1 MYAQN
6 VHIKE
11 KGAIAERKNNKCK
24 KKGMIYIM
32 DKIAGVIAQ
41 ELGVKEF
48 QVQNT
53 IKLIDDGNTIPFIAR
68 YRKEATGGLSDEV
81 LRNLNDRLTYLRNLN
96 KRKEEISKSIE
107 EQGKMTD
114 ELKIQIENAIT
125 LSEVEDIYRPYKQK
139 KRTRASI
146 AKEKGLEPLAT
157 IIYLQTDK
165 RPVLEIAKEFI
176 NEEKGVNNEEEAL
189 TGAKD
194 IIAENISDVAE
205 YRKRIKQMCY
215 REGLIKTKAT
225 NDEEKSSYEMY
236 YDFSEKI
243 NRIPSH
249 RILAINR
256 GEKEDFL
263 KVKLE
268 KPEDTIIN
276 YIENDIIKGNTEF
289 TDILK
294 ETINDSFKR
303 LIEPSI
309 DREIRSDLTE
319 KAEEQAIKVFGK
331 NAKQLLLGSPIKGQT
346 VMGFDPA
353 YRTGCKI
360 AVIDETGK
368 VLDTATIYPTA
379 PQNDVEN
386 SKKTLLDLIKKDN
399 INIIAIGNGTASRE
413 SEQFVSDVIKEAS
426 KDVNY
431 AIVSEAGASV
441 YSASKLATEEY
452 PDINVSIRGA
462 ISIARRLQDPLAELV
477 KIDPKSI
484 GVGQYQHD
492 VNQKRL
498 SESLS
503 GVVEDSVNSVGVDVN
518 TATSSLLTYVSGL
531 NNSIS
536 KNIVKYRDE
545 NGKFKNRKELLK
557 VAKLGKSAYEQC
569 AGFIR
574 IYDGDNPLEVT
585 AVHPESYEIAEN
597 LLKEIDCKKQDLR
610 DKEGLKTIK
619 EKLANINIKETS
631 KKLNTSEI
639 TLKDIIEELSKP
651 GRDPREDM
659 PKQILRSDV
668 LKFEDLKEGMVLN
681 GTVRNVIDF
690 GAFVDIGVKHDGLV
704 HISEMSNNYVKNPS
718 EIVSVGDIVK
728 VKVIGIDNEKQKV
741 KLSMKV

>member
-1 MYAQN
+1 
-6 VHIKE
+6 
-11 KGAIAERKNNKCK
+11 
-24 KKGMIYIM
+24 M
-32 DKIAGVIAQ
+32 DKIAGVIAH

-146 AKEKGLEPLAT
+146 AKEKGLEPLAI

-176 NEEKGVNNEEEAL
+176 NEEKGVDNEEEAL

-597 LLKEIDCKKQDLR
+597 LLKEIGCKKQDLR